1 MVAGRGRHSLI
12 TWMRLGGARLDGT
25 RMRQLIVKG
34 VGPRRRR
41 HRHGAVVNES
51 VAVKHPEHGV
61 AADRQEGG
69 SHAFDV
75 LWVDASVSDEHL
87 GHADHLVGPLLLV
100 EVGAV
105 RMSDGVGGHFM
116 AIGVQIL
123 HMTVVSPLMG
133 HVKR

>member
-1 MVAGRGRHSLI
+1 
-12 TWMRLGGARLDGT
+12 MRLGGARLDGT
-25 RMRQLIVKG
+25 RMRQLVVKG

-116 AIGVQIL
+116 AIGV
-123 HMTVVSPLMG
+123 
-133 HVKR
+133 